1 MKKFLLSCCLAL
13 GIGANA
19 QTTLLEDNFDTTTT
33 GGSGAW
39 TATNIG
45 TLAVYPYNV
54 FAVQSGCAANLIS
67 VRSLQVTGIPSSAG
81 ASCSYQNI
89 AAANAG
95 FAALVYRQV
104 DASSYDNL
112 KLSYRW
118 KCGGE
123 VDKDYGQ
130 LVYSLDKVT
139 WTPVS
144 TKLQGQTTT
153 QTITDLALPAAIE
166 HKIFY
171 IGWIFYADAATAV
184 QPGLTVD
191 DVKLTGV
198 APATCSGTPS
208 TGTATLSSNIGS
220 SGTVVTA
227 TSAGY
232 SAGGGISYQWQ
243 VSTNSG
249 TSWSDVSGATTLPSS
264 ITIPAGTLGDTLLYR
279 LRVTCADSGQ
289 IAYSATTSFKLD
301 YCAVTADAAV
311 NKFPITSVK
320 IGTLEKT
327 SSLDPG
333 PAVPA
338 QEYFISDA
346 TNFAVAQSGNVTMDV
361 KVFASTSYRMGV
373 TYFIDWNHDG
383 DFNDANESYNV
394 DAPLTGTGTTTE
406 NYPIVTATF
415 TVPADAVLGNT
426 RLRIKTNYYP
436 ATGSTTYLP
445 YLNSACGA
453 IANGQAE
460 DHILTVS
467 GPTMAVSDVNK
478 AGVSVYPNPFTD
490 VLKIS
495 DVKGVKSVSINDVS
509 GREVKSLAPSAELN
523 LSSLKTGLYIVNL
536 KMEDGSV
543 KSFKAIKK

>member
-1 MKKFLLSCCLAL
+1 M

-33 GGSGAW
+33 GSAGAW
-39 TATNIG
+39 TAANIG
-45 TLAVYPYNV
+45 TLAFYPYNI
-54 FAVQSGCAANLIS
+54 FAVQSACAANLIS

-89 AAANAG
+89 AATNVG
-95 FAALVYRQV
+95 FAPLVYRQV

-112 KLSYRW
+112 KLSYKW

-139 WTPVS
+139 WTPIS

-153 QTITDLALPAAIE
+153 QTITDLALPTDIE

-171 IGWIFYADAATAV
+171 IGWIFYADATTAV

-198 APATCSGTPS
+198 APANCSGIPR
-208 TGTATLSSNIGS
+208 TATLSANIGS
-220 SGTVVTA
+220 SGSIVTA

-243 VSTNSG
+243 ISTNSG
-249 TSWSDVSGATTLPSS
+249 TTWNDVTGATTLPSN
-264 ITIPAGTLGDTLLYR
+264 ITIPTGTLGDILLYR
-279 LRVTCADSGQ
+279 LKVTCADSGQ
-289 IAYSATTSFKLD
+289 IAYSGTTSFKLD
-301 YCAVTADAAV
+301 YCAVTADAAT

-327 SSLDPG
+327 SGTEPG
-333 PAVPA
+333 PTVAA
-338 QEYFISDA
+338 QEYFITDA
-346 TNFAVAQSGNVTMDV
+346 TNFAVNQSASVAMDI

-383 DFNDANESYNV
+383 DFNDAGESYNIA
-394 DAPLTGTGTTTE
+394 APLTGTGTATE
-406 NYPIVTATF
+406 SYPTVAASF

-426 RLRIKTNYYP
+426 RMRIKTNYYP
-436 ATGSTTYLP
+436 ATGSEGFLP
-445 YLNSACGA
+445 FLNTACGVVG
-453 IANGQAE
+453 NGQAE

-478 AGVSVYPNPFTD
+478 AGISVYPNPFTD
-490 VLKIS
+490 LLKIS
-495 DVKGVKSVSINDVS
+495 DVKGVKSISVNDAS
-509 GREVKSLAPSAELN
+509 GREVKSLAPAAELN
-523 LSSLKTGLYIVNL
+523 LSSLKAGLYIVNL
-536 KMEDGSV
+536 NMEDGSV
-543 KSFKAIKK
+543 KTFKAIKK